1 MPTPAIAY
9 LTRAFRAE
17 AGVVI
22 SASHNPFYDNG
33 IKFFS
38 IEGTKL
44 PDDVEEAIEAQKLGA
59 TYISAGHIFAT
70 DCKKDLPPRGL
81 EFLKN

>member
-1 MPTPAIAY
+1 MPTPAVAY

-17 AGVVI
+17 AGIVI

-44 PDDVEEAIEAQKLGA
+44 PDNVEEAIEAEMEKSSPALILLSWESQPHRGCRGA
-59 TYISAGHIFAT
+59 LY
-70 DCKKDLPPRGL
+70 
-81 EFLKN
+81 